1 MSGYTA
7 MQCSCP
13 RVMTSP
19 EASSSRNCA
28 GKIRRD
34 LSSSLGVQVPR
45 TIGGLL
51 HCRELAIRKSIS
63 SQRAPL
69 YPTSPHPCTQIPP
82 IPRHDLPSAQVSAVE
97 RGGGKSACGMSWSA
111 GSSSELARTASTTAA
126 EPGETA
132 GHAPSDDAARAVGA
146 VVEGRG
152 G

>member
-1 MSGYTA
+1 TA

-19 EASSSRNCA
+19 EASSSRNFA
-28 GKIRRD
+28 GKISRPF
-34 LSSSLGVQVPR
+34 SSSLGVKVPR
-45 TIGGLL
+45 NISALL

-97 RGGGKSACGMSWSA
+97 RGGGNRRAAC
-111 GSSSELARTASTTAA
+111 
-126 EPGETA
+126 PGA
-132 GHAPSDDAARAVGA
+132 QARAASSRAQRAPPPPSREKTQVTRQRAMRHGQRGRWWREAEGA
-146 VVEGRG
+146 G
-152 G
+152 